1 MMLALLLG
9 CARQDSRMTSL
20 DKALAASQHDQTK
33 ADAFYNLFLNSDV
46 FIPTYSLT
54 GTNNI
59 GIRRSEEGESFT
71 PFVVESD
78 GTPFLPIFDTIER
91 LQAWAEGKEM
101 TYVCMPAHALIRS
114 SLDPKLHIA
123 LNVGTSYFK
132 EFVPDELDWL
142 RQVFEQQKP
151 SAFTV
156 PAGTKVFIG
165 APASVPDGLIDALT
179 ICMKRNAEIEA
190 AYLGQVYFDLEGEKP
205 QLFLVL
211 KMDSSGQQ
219 YFDNIKEDIG
229 VATRGFLVK
238 GEFITMQIYDGKGI
252 SSDVVSSVEP
262 FYTRTK

>member
-1 MMLALLLG
+1 MFALLLG
-9 CARQDSRMTSL
+9 CARQDNRMTDL
-20 DKALAASQHDQTK
+20 DRALDASQHDQTK
-33 ADAFYNLFLNSDV
+33 ADAFYNLFLNSDI

-54 GTNNI
+54 ETNNT

-101 TYVCMPAHALIRS
+101 TYVRMPAHAFIRS
-114 SLDPKLHIA
+114 SLDPKLHLA

-132 EFVPDELDWL
+132 EFIPDELDWL
-142 RQVFEQQKP
+142 RQVFEQHKP

-165 APASVPDGLIDALT
+165 APARVPDGLVDALA
-179 ICMKRNAEIEA
+179 IFMKRNVEIEA
-190 AYLGQVYFDLEGEKP
+190 AYLGQVHFDIEGETP

-211 KMDSSGQQ
+211 KMDSAGRQ
-219 YFDNIKEDIG
+219 YFDNIKEEIG
-229 VATRGFLVK
+229 VATRGFLAK
-238 GEFITMQIYDGKGI
+238 GEFITMQVYDGTGI
-252 SSDVVSSVEP
+252 GTDVVATVEP